1 MGDSGLRC
9 MEGIRMRRHEG
20 RAWGLA
26 RGWRLAGAVAL
37 AVAGL
42 GPAWAAAPAP
52 AAAASLPT
60 GGVVAWGDNSAGQT
74 KVPADARSGVISAQ
88 GGCSHSIALR
98 SDGRV
103 VAWGDNSHGQTNV
116 PLEAQSGVVA
126 IVAGCDHSIAIK
138 SNGTIVA
145 WGDNSAGQTNVP
157 TLPSGWR
164 WTNIAAGDAHSVGIA
179 RRRSAVDVYVWGDDT
194 YGQHQVTPS
203 DSDSVLSMDWHG
215 IVDVEAGGNATVARM
230 NDGTVF
236 AWGDY
241 IVVAMGSRPPSV
253 IDVPA
258 GLNKVVGMS
267 VGQQHALVLRSNG
280 TVVAW
285 GDNTY
290 GQTNVPRNLTRIT
303 AVAAG
308 GYHSLVLLSN
318 GQILGWGDNSLGQAS
333 QPPRGGGSF
342 SWVGAGYKHSLAV
355 GKLPPDTP
363 TSVSVTPWDGAV
375 TISWSA
381 PEDPGF
387 SPITSYTVT
396 AAPGGQTCTTTK
408 TLSCTIGGLTNDT
421 PYTFS
426 VRAHNSIGDGP
437 PAVTLPTAPAVPPLV
452 TPTPEP
458 TATPTESPNPTPAP
472 AAAPASNGGGSLPL
486 PLLILIAV
494 AIGLG
499 TAVVAYRPSLVV
511 SRAGE
516 LIGRLRGGSAAT
528 VAMSGSS
535 GDATAENWSTSDSD
549 IWPPK
554 EPRKARLEPLSRTVA
569 SVRER
574 ARGATRQKP
583 RRVVAAAVG
592 GVIVLLL
599 LAGLLLGP
607 LSCRSQPGAVSSP
620 TAAQSALAVGSPSWT
635 TSEPVPTPVPWATLP
650 PEWWAMGQPLA
661 PQMLG
666 GATCPYA
673 GGSGGIYGG
682 RMYVICGQDVVAID
696 LTTNKAVATYRSVF
710 GANPCW
716 EDTGGHCAGNSTR
729 IAVTPGFLWAS
740 EDPASDEPAW
750 TKRID
755 LQSKAVLASY
765 AGEITG
771 ANPSTV
777 LITENVGQS
786 TYATKFV
793 DSESGTVNGQ
803 LAFGWSFDSSC
814 GSFWT
819 FEDDRYLRIDSSGRI
834 IRSMAETSGIERA
847 VEAGGHCWLTIWR
860 DEGETIETA
869 ILRLTASGAEP
880 RGTVSARIETIRG
893 VMWVRHKDKT
903 GSSIMRQIDPETGR
917 LIGPLWAISGSWD
930 AVMPVQDT
938 LWVLADG
945 QLRRLDLPV
954 TLQRE
959 PARFGRRLSS
969 DLRDNHLAAIM
980 RGGNTRE

>member
-1 MGDSGLRC
+1 MGGSGLRC

-42 GPAWAAAPAP
+42 GPAWVAGPAS

-74 KVPADARSGVISAQ
+74 NVPADARSGVISAQ

-103 VAWGDNSHGQTNV
+103 VAWGDNTYGQTNV
-116 PLEAQSGVVA
+116 PVEAQSGVVA

-145 WGDNSAGQTNVP
+145 WGDNRYGQSSVP
-157 TLPSGWR
+157 TIPSGWR

-179 RRRSAVDVYVWGDDT
+179 RRGSAVDVYVWGDDT
-194 YGQHQVTPS
+194 YGQRQVTPS

-230 NDGTVF
+230 SDGTVF

-241 IVVAMGSRPPSV
+241 IVVAMGSRPPSA

-290 GQTNVPRNLTRIT
+290 GQTNVPRNLTGVK

-342 SWVGAGYKHSLAV
+342 SWIGIGYKHSLAV

-363 TSVSVTPWDGAV
+363 TSVTVTPWDGAV

-396 AAPGGQTCTTTK
+396 AAPGGQTCTTTN
-408 TLSCTIGGLTNDT
+408 TLSCTIGGLENGT

-437 PAVTLPTAPAVPPLV
+437 PAVTLPTEPAVPPLV

-458 TATPTESPNPTPAP
+458 TATPTESPNSTPAP

-499 TAVVAYRPSLVV
+499 TAVVAYRPSLLV

-516 LIGRLRGGSAAT
+516 LVGRLRRGSAA
-528 VAMSGSS
+528 AADMSGGSS
-535 GDATAENWSTSDSD
+535 GGDATAEDWSISDSD
-549 IWPPK
+549 VWPPK
-554 EPRKARLEPLSRTVA
+554 EPTKARLEPLSRTVA
-569 SVRER
+569 SVREW

-583 RRVVAAAVG
+583 RRAVAAAVG

-607 LSCRSQPGAVSSP
+607 SSCGSQPGAVSSP
-620 TAAQSALAVGSPSWT
+620 TAADSALAAESPSWRP
-635 TSEPVPTPVPWATLP
+635 SAPAPTPIPWVTLP
-650 PEWWAMGQPLA
+650 PEWWAMGQPST
-661 PQMLG
+661 PQILG
-666 GATCPYA
+666 GAACPYPGGNGPLYEA
-673 GGSGGIYGG
+673 GGGIYDG

-696 LTTNKAVATYRSVF
+696 LTTNKAVATYKSVF

-740 EDPASDEPAW
+740 EDPAGDEPAW

-755 LQSKAVLASY
+755 LQSRAVKASY
-765 AGEITG
+765 AGKITG
-771 ANPSTV
+771 ANLSTV
-777 LITENVGQS
+777 LITEDVDRS
-786 TYATKFV
+786 TYVTRFV
-793 DSESGTVNGQ
+793 DGESGTLNGQ
-803 LAFGWSFDSSC
+803 LPFGWSFDSSC

-819 FEDDRYLRIDSSGRI
+819 FRDDSYVRIDSSGKVI
-834 IRSMAETSGIERA
+834 WSMAETSGIESA
-847 VEAGGHCWLTIWR
+847 VEAGGQCWLTIWR
-860 DEGETIETA
+860 DEGEGIETD
-869 ILRLTASGAEP
+869 ILRLTASGPET
-880 RGTVSARIETIRG
+880 RGTVSARIQTVRG
-893 VMWVRHKDKT
+893 VMWVLHKDET
-903 GSSIMRQIDPETGR
+903 GSSIISQIDPETGR
-917 LIGPLWAISGSWD
+917 LVGPLWVIPVSWD
-930 AVMPVQDT
+930 DLLPVQDT
-938 LWVLADG
+938 LWVVSDG
-945 QLRRLDLPV
+945 QLRRLDLPI
-954 TLQRE
+954 T
-959 PARFGRRLSS
+959 P
-969 DLRDNHLAAIM
+969 
-980 RGGNTRE
+980 